1 MGLKGSQIVAGN
13 ALRDSATRRLTR
25 CKGADSLMIPQ
36 QPRSLIS
43 GFFRSLRTSPL
54 RPALE
59 LGELSLTYEQL
70 WNYAGRIAARLME
83 TLDPSEKVVAVLADR
98 SVGAYGGILGVL
110 GSGRGYVPLNPK
122 FPLDRTL
129 VMLRASGCKTVIV
142 GEECAKALKSLLP
155 RIDRSLTLIIPDAG
169 WKPGSNEV
177 SGHQVFGSDQLSKV
191 ADPSDPVVSGDNPA
205 YLLFTSGSTG
215 VPKGVAVSQSNVVAY
230 MEYGAKRW
238 GIHGED
244 RCSQNFDLTFDLS
257 VHDLFTCWDG
267 GATLC
272 PYTAQTL
279 TPATVVDELQL
290 TCWFSVPSVAM
301 FASKL
306 GLLQPGA
313 FPTLRWS
320 LFCGEALSS
329 SLAEAWQQAA
339 NNSILENLYGPT
351 EATIAITYCRW
362 DSAKSPAE
370 CVGGLVPIGW
380 PFEGQQV
387 CVANDDSAP
396 VPTGESGELCLGGS
410 QVTRGYL
417 NDPEK
422 TVKSFVRLKNTG
434 DQVWYRTGDLVR
446 QDERGC
452 LFYLGRRDF
461 QVKVNGYRVE
471 LQEIDLVLREAA
483 RTEMAVAIPWPLQD
497 GSASGIV
504 GVLTGADPALDQAVL
519 KACDARLPRYMV
531 PNQLYHLPQMPLNV
545 NGKIDRG
552 KITEMLATLAR

>member
-1 MGLKGSQIVAGN
+1 MAP
-13 ALRDSATRRLTR
+13 
-25 CKGADSLMIPQ
+25 PQ

-43 GFFRSLRTSPL
+43 GFFRSLLANPSSPS
-54 RPALE
+54 LE
-59 LGELSLTYEQL
+59 LGEQILSYEQL
-70 WNYAGRIAARLME
+70 WNYAGKITACLKDS
-83 TLDPSEKVVAVLADR
+83 LDPSERIVAILAGR

-122 FPLDRTL
+122 FPLERTLTMLKASGCRTL
-129 VMLRASGCKTVIV
+129 VV
-142 GEECAKALKSLLP
+142 GQECAATLESLLP
-155 RIDRSLTLIIPDAG
+155 RLDKPLTLLVPDPE
-169 WKPGSNEV
+169 WEPDSRLLSPHRLV
-177 SGHQVFGSDQLSKV
+177 SARQLSRV
-191 ADPSDPVVSGDNPA
+191 ADPSEPTVDGSATA

-230 MEYGAKRW
+230 MEFAAKRF
-238 GIHGED
+238 GIHAGD

-257 VHDLFTCWDG
+257 VHDLFACWDA

-272 PYTAQTL
+272 PYAEQTL
-279 TPATVVDELQL
+279 TPATLVDEKEL

-329 SLAEAWQQAA
+329 SLAAAWQQAA

-351 EATIAITYCRW
+351 EATIAITYYRW
-362 DSAKSPAE
+362 DSATSPAE
-370 CVGGLVPIGW
+370 CVRGLVPIGW
-380 PFEGQQV
+380 PFDGQQV
-387 CVANDDSAP
+387 CVVNEELAP

-410 QVTRGYL
+410 QVTSGYL

-422 TVKSFVRLKNTG
+422 TARTFVRLVHTG

-446 QDERGC
+446 QDQRGC

-461 QVKVNGYRVE
+461 QVKINGYRVE
-471 LQEIDLVLREAA
+471 LQEIDLVLRGAVC
-483 RTEMAVAIPWPLQD
+483 TELAVAIPWPLSE

-504 GVLTGADPALDQAVL
+504 GVLSGSDPAHDEQIIA
-519 KACDARLPRYMV
+519 ACESRLPRYMV
-531 PNQLYHLPQMPLNV
+531 PNRICHFPQLPLNV

-552 KITEMLATLAR
+552 KITEMLATWKE

>member
-1 MGLKGSQIVAGN
+1 MAPAQLS
-13 ALRDSATRRLTR
+13 
-25 CKGADSLMIPQ
+25 
-36 QPRSLIS
+36 RSLIG
-43 GFFRSLRTSPL
+43 GFFRSLRNFPSG
-54 RPALE
+54 PALE
-59 LGELSLTYEQL
+59 LGELSLSYEQL
-70 WNYAGRIAARLME
+70 WNYAGKITARLKD

-110 GSGRGYVPLNPK
+110 GSGCGYVPLNPK

-129 VMLRASGCKTVIV
+129 IMLQASGCKTMIV
-142 GEECAKALKSLLP
+142 GEECAATLESLLP
-155 RIDRSLTLIIPDAG
+155 RIDKAMTLIIPDAG
-169 WKPGSNEV
+169 WKPEGSHL
-177 SGHQVFGSDQLSKV
+177 SPPKVFLPDQLTKI
-191 ADPSDPVVSGDNPA
+191 ADPTDPAVDPNDTA

-215 VPKGVAVSQSNVVAY
+215 VPKGVAVSQSNAVAY
-230 MEYGAKRW
+230 MEYAAKRF
-238 GIHGED
+238 GIHGAD

-272 PYTAQTL
+272 PYAEQTL

-306 GLLQPGA
+306 GLLQPGE

-320 LFCGEALSS
+320 LFCGEALSA
-329 SLAEAWQQAA
+329 SLAAAWQQAA
-339 NNSILENLYGPT
+339 SNSILENLYGPT
-351 EATIAITYCRW
+351 EATIAITYYRW
-362 DSAKSPAE
+362 DSEKSPAE
-370 CVGGLVPIGW
+370 CVRGLVPIGW

-387 CVANDDSAP
+387 CAVDENLAP
-396 VPTGESGELCLGGS
+396 VPAGESGELCLGGS

-422 TVKSFVRLKNTG
+422 TARSFVRLKHTG
-434 DQVWYRTGDLVR
+434 DQIWYRTGDLVR

-483 RTEMAVAIPWPLQD
+483 RTEMAVAIPWPLSD

-504 GVLTGADPALDQAVL
+504 GVLTGADPVRDKEILA
-519 KACDARLPRYMV
+519 ACETRLPRYMV
-531 PNQLYHLPQMPLNV
+531 PNRLYHFPQMPLNV

-552 KITEMLATLAR
+552 KITEMLGKA

>member
-1 MGLKGSQIVAGN
+1 MAP
-13 ALRDSATRRLTR
+13 R
-25 CKGADSLMIPQ
+25 Q
-36 QPRSLIS
+36 QTRSLIS
-43 GFFRSLRTSPL
+43 GFFRSLLANPGCPS
-54 RPALE
+54 LE
-59 LGELSLTYEQL
+59 LGEQSLSYEQL
-70 WNYAGRIAARLME
+70 WDYAGRITACLKD

-98 SVGAYGGILGVL
+98 SIGAYGGILGVL

-122 FPLDRTL
+122 FPLERTL
-129 VMLRASGCKTVIV
+129 VMLRAAGCKTLVV
-142 GEECAKALKSLLP
+142 GQECAATLEALLP
-155 RIDRSLTLIIPDAG
+155 RLHEGLDKPLTLIIPDSG
-169 WKPGSNEV
+169 WEPASELLSPHRVIPARQLSLSKIADPCDPMV
-177 SGHQVFGSDQLSKV
+177 DGSDT
-191 ADPSDPVVSGDNPA
+191 A

-215 VPKGVAVSQSNVVAY
+215 VPKGVSVSQSNAVAY
-230 MEYGAKRW
+230 MEYAAKRF
-238 GIHGED
+238 GMHGGD

-272 PYTAQTL
+272 PYTEQTL
-279 TPATVVDELQL
+279 TPATLVDEKEL

-306 GLLQPGA
+306 GLLEPGA

-329 SLAEAWQQAA
+329 SLAAAWQRAA

-351 EATIAITYCRW
+351 EATIAITYYRW
-362 DSAKSPAE
+362 DSATSPAE
-370 CVGGLVPIGW
+370 CVRGLVPIGW
-380 PFEGQQV
+380 PFDGQQV
-387 CVANDDSAP
+387 CAVNEDLAP
-396 VPTGESGELCLGGS
+396 VPPGDSGELCLGGS

-422 TVKSFVRLKNTG
+422 TAKSFVRLKHTG
-434 DQVWYRTGDLVR
+434 DQVWYRTGDMVR

-483 RTEMAVAIPWPLQD
+483 RTELAVAIPWPLSE

-504 GVLTGADPALDQAVL
+504 GVLSGSDPAQDEQIIA
-519 KACDARLPRYMV
+519 ACETRLPRYMV
-531 PNQLYHLPQMPLNV
+531 PNRIYHFPQIPLNV

-552 KITEMLATLAR
+552 KITEMLANCGQ

>member
-1 MGLKGSQIVAGN
+1 MAP
-13 ALRDSATRRLTR
+13 
-25 CKGADSLMIPQ
+25 PQ

-43 GFFRSLRTSPL
+43 GFFRSVLSNPDGS
-54 RPALE
+54 ALE
-59 LGELSLTYEQL
+59 LGELSLSYEQL
-70 WNYAGRIAARLME
+70 WNYAGRVAACL
-83 TLDPSEKVVAVLADR
+83 TDNLDPSEKVVAVLADR

-122 FPLDRTL
+122 FPLERTL
-129 VMLRASGCKTVIV
+129 VMLRASGCKTMVV
-142 GEECAKALKSLLP
+142 GQECAATVESLLP
-155 RIDRSLTLIIPDAG
+155 HLDKPLTLIIPDAG
-169 WKPGSNEV
+169 WELENKPLAS
-177 SGHQVFGSDQLSKV
+177 HRIIPARQLLKV
-191 ADPSDPVVSGDNPA
+191 ADPRDPAVDQEDTA

-215 VPKGVAVSQSNVVAY
+215 VPKGVAVSQSNAVAY
-230 MEYGAKRW
+230 MEYAAKRF
-238 GIHGED
+238 GIHGGD
-244 RCSQNFDLTFDLS
+244 RCSQTFDLTFDLS
-257 VHDLFTCWDG
+257 VHDLFTCWDA

-272 PYTAQTL
+272 PYAERSL
-279 TPATVVDELQL
+279 TPATVVDEMEL
-290 TCWFSVPSVAM
+290 TVWFSVPSVAM

-329 SLAEAWQQAA
+329 SLAAAWQGAA

-351 EATIAITYCRW
+351 EATIAITYYRW
-362 DSAKSPAE
+362 DSATSPAE
-370 CVGGLVPIGW
+370 CVRGLVPIGW
-380 PFEGQQV
+380 PFDGQQV
-387 CVANDDSAP
+387 CAVNEDLAP
-396 VPTGESGELCLGGS
+396 VPPGEAGELCLGGS

-422 TVKSFVRLKNTG
+422 TARSFVHLKHTG
-434 DQVWYRTGDLVR
+434 DKVWYRTGDLVR

-461 QVKVNGYRVE
+461 QVKINGYRVE

-483 RTEMAVAIPWPLQD
+483 RTELAVAIPWPLSD

-504 GVLTGADPALDQAVL
+504 GVLSGSDTSNDKEIIA
-519 KACDARLPRYMV
+519 ACNARLPRYMV
-531 PNQLYHLPQMPLNV
+531 PNRIYRFPQMPLNV

-552 KITEMLATLAR
+552 KITEMLADSS

>member
-1 MGLKGSQIVAGN
+1 
-13 ALRDSATRRLTR
+13 
-25 CKGADSLMIPQ
+25 MIPQ
-36 QPRSLIS
+36 PPRSLIS

-70 WNYAGRIAARLME
+70 WNYAGGIAACLRE

-122 FPLDRTL
+122 FPLERTL
-129 VMLRASGCKTVIV
+129 VMLRASGCTTVIV
-142 GEECAKALKSLLP
+142 GEECAETLKSLLP
-155 RIDRSLTLIIPDAG
+155 RIDRALTLIIPDAG
-169 WKPGSNEV
+169 WKPDSNEV
-177 SGHQVFGSDQLSKV
+177 SVHRVFSSDQLSKV
-191 ADPSDPVVSGDNPA
+191 ADPSDPVVSGDDPA

-238 GIHGED
+238 GIHGAD

-306 GLLQPGA
+306 GLLQPGEFA
-313 FPTLRWS
+313 TLRWS

-351 EATIAITYCRW
+351 EATIAITYYRW
-362 DSAKSPAE
+362 DSATSPAE
-370 CVGGLVPIGW
+370 CVRGLVPIGW

-387 CVANDDSAP
+387 CVANEDFSA
-396 VPTGESGELCLGGS
+396 VPAGESGELCLGGS

-422 TVKSFVRLKNTG
+422 TAKSFVRLKHTA
-434 DQVWYRTGDLVR
+434 DQIWYRTGDLVR

-504 GVLTGADPALDQAVL
+504 GVLTGADPALDRAVL
-519 KACDARLPRYMV
+519 AACDRRLPRYMV
-531 PNQLYHLPQMPLNV
+531 PNRLYHFPQMPLNV

-552 KITEMLATLAR
+552 KITEMLGKM

>member
-1 MGLKGSQIVAGN
+1 MA
-13 ALRDSATRRLTR
+13 APR
-25 CKGADSLMIPQ
+25 

-43 GFFRSLRTSPL
+43 GFFRSVQTNPASR
-54 RPALE
+54 ALE
-59 LGELSLTYEQL
+59 LGELSLSYEQL
-70 WNYAGRIAARLME
+70 WNYAGRVAACLKDSLE
-83 TLDPSEKVVAVLADR
+83 PSENVVAVLADR
-98 SVGAYGGILGVL
+98 SVAAYGGILGVL

-122 FPLDRTL
+122 FPLERTL
-129 VMLRASGCKTVIV
+129 VMLRASGCKTLVV
-142 GEECAKALKSLLP
+142 GQECAAILESLLP
-155 RIDRSLTLIIPDAG
+155 QLDKAMTLIIPDSG
-169 WKPGSNEV
+169 WEPGSTGKV
-177 SGHQVFGSDQLSKV
+177 PSLHRVIPAKQLTKI
-191 ADPSDPVVSGDNPA
+191 ADPCEPPVDGDDTA

-230 MEYGAKRW
+230 MEYAAKRF
-238 GIHGED
+238 GFHGGD

-257 VHDLFTCWDG
+257 VHDLFTCWDA

-272 PYTAQTL
+272 PYAEQTL
-279 TPATVVDELQL
+279 TPATVVDELEL

-329 SLAEAWQQAA
+329 SLATAWQQAA

-351 EATIAITYCRW
+351 EATIAITYYRW
-362 DSAKSPAE
+362 DSATSPAE
-370 CVGGLVPIGW
+370 CVRGLVPIGW

-387 CVANDDSAP
+387 CAVNDDLAP

-417 NDPEK
+417 NDQEK
-422 TVKSFVRLKNTG
+422 TARNFVRLKHTG

-483 RTEMAVAIPWPLQD
+483 RTELAVAIPWPLSD

-504 GVLTGADPALDQAVL
+504 GVVSGSDPAQDKQIIA
-519 KACDARLPRYMV
+519 ACETRLPRYMV
-531 PNQLYHLPQMPLNV
+531 PNRIYHFPQIPLNV

-552 KITEMLATLAR
+552 KITEMLAGWQ

>member
-1 MGLKGSQIVAGN
+1 MAPPRQA
-13 ALRDSATRRLTR
+13 
-25 CKGADSLMIPQ
+25 
-36 QPRSLIS
+36 RSLIS
-43 GFFRSLRTSPL
+43 GFFRSLLANPSSPS
-54 RPALE
+54 LE
-59 LGELSLTYEQL
+59 LGEQVLSYEQL
-70 WNYAGRIAARLME
+70 WNYAGKITACLKDS
-83 TLDPSEKVVAVLADR
+83 LDPSEKVVAILASR

-122 FPLDRTL
+122 FPLERTLTMLNASGCRTL
-129 VMLRASGCKTVIV
+129 VV
-142 GEECAKALKSLLP
+142 GQECAATLESLLP
-155 RIDRSLTLIIPDAG
+155 RLDKPLTLMVPDPEWEPDG
-169 WKPGSNEV
+169 RLFSPHRVV
-177 SGHQVFGSDQLSKV
+177 SARQLSRV
-191 ADPSDPVVSGDNPA
+191 ADPSEPTVDGNATA

-230 MEYGAKRW
+230 MEYAAKRF
-238 GIHGED
+238 GIHAGD

-257 VHDLFTCWDG
+257 VHDLFTCWDA

-272 PYTAQTL
+272 PYTEQTL
-279 TPATVVDELQL
+279 TPATLVDEKEL

-306 GLLQPGA
+306 GLLQPEA

-329 SLAEAWQQAA
+329 SLAAAWQQAA

-351 EATIAITYCRW
+351 EATIAITYYRW
-362 DSAKSPAE
+362 DSATSPAV

-380 PFEGQQV
+380 PFDGQQV
-387 CVANDDSAP
+387 CVVNEELAP
-396 VPTGESGELCLGGS
+396 VPTGERGELCLGGS
-410 QVTRGYL
+410 QVTSGYL
-417 NDPEK
+417 NDREK
-422 TVKSFVRLKNTG
+422 TARTFVRSVHTG

-461 QVKVNGYRVE
+461 QVKVSGYRVE
-471 LQEIDLVLREAA
+471 LQEIDLVLREAV
-483 RTEMAVAIPWPLQD
+483 RTELAVAIPWPLSE

-504 GVLTGADPALDQAVL
+504 GVLSGSDPAHDEQVIA
-519 KACDARLPRYMV
+519 ACESRLPRYMV
-531 PNQLYHLPQMPLNV
+531 PNRIYHFPQIPLNV

-552 KITEMLATLAR
+552 KITEMLATWKE

>member
-1 MGLKGSQIVAGN
+1 MPP
-13 ALRDSATRRLTR
+13 
-25 CKGADSLMIPQ
+25 PQ

-43 GFFRSLRTSPL
+43 GFLRSLLTNPGSL
-54 RPALE
+54 ALE
-59 LGELSLTYEQL
+59 LGELSLSYEQL
-70 WNYAGRIAARLME
+70 WNYAGRVTACLKD

-122 FPLDRTL
+122 FPLERTL
-129 VMLRASGCKTVIV
+129 AMLRASGCKTLVV
-142 GEECAKALKSLLP
+142 GQECAAALESLLP
-155 RIDRSLTLIIPDAG
+155 RADKPLTLIIPDSG
-169 WKPGSNEV
+169 WEPGSDTPSRHRV
-177 SGHQVFGSDQLSKV
+177 IPARQLQEV
-191 ADPSDPVVSGDNPA
+191 ADPREPAVDADDAA

-230 MEYGAKRW
+230 MEFAAKRF
-238 GIHGED
+238 GIHGGD

-257 VHDLFTCWDG
+257 VHDLFTCWDA
-267 GATLC
+267 GAALC
-272 PYTAQTL
+272 PYPEQTL
-279 TPATVVDELQL
+279 TPATFVDELGL
-290 TCWFSVPSVAM
+290 TVWFSVPSVAM
-301 FASKL
+301 FASKVR
-306 GLLQPGA
+306 LLQPGA

-329 SLAEAWQQAA
+329 SLAAAWQQAA
-339 NNSILENLYGPT
+339 SNSILENLYGPT
-351 EATIAITYCRW
+351 EATIAITYYRW
-362 DSAKSPAE
+362 DPATSPAE
-370 CVGGLVPIGW
+370 CVRGLVPIGW
-380 PFEGQQV
+380 PFDGQQV
-387 CVANDDSAP
+387 CAVNEELAL
-396 VPTGESGELCLGGS
+396 VPAGESGELCLGGS

-422 TVKSFVRLKNTG
+422 TAKSFVRLKHTG
-434 DQVWYRTGDLVR
+434 DQVWYRTGDVVR

-483 RTEMAVAIPWPLQD
+483 RTELAVAIPWPLSE

-504 GVLTGADPALDQAVL
+504 GVLSGSDPAQDAEIIA
-519 KACDARLPRYMV
+519 ACKSRLPRYMV
-531 PNQLYHLPQMPLNV
+531 PQRLYHFSEIPLNV

-552 KITEMLATLAR
+552 KITEMLASQGS

>member
-1 MGLKGSQIVAGN
+1 MAPSQ
-13 ALRDSATRRLTR
+13 LS
-25 CKGADSLMIPQ
+25 
-36 QPRSLIS
+36 RSLIG
-43 GFFRSLRTSPL
+43 GFFRSLASNPNA
-54 RPALE
+54 PALE
-59 LGELSLTYEQL
+59 LGDLSLTYEQL
-70 WNYAGRIAARLME
+70 WNYAGRITASLDD

-122 FPLDRTL
+122 FPLERTL
-129 VMLRASGCKTVIV
+129 VMLRASGCNTLVV
-142 GEECAKALKSLLP
+142 GRECAATLEAMLP
-155 RIDRSLTLIIPDAG
+155 RLEKSLTLIIPDSDWRPDSLLLSARSFQHRVISAEQLSTIDDPVDP
-169 WKPGSNEV
+169 KV
-177 SGHQVFGSDQLSKV
+177 DGSDT
-191 ADPSDPVVSGDNPA
+191 A

-215 VPKGVAVSQSNVVAY
+215 MPKGVAVSQSNAVAY
-230 MEYGAKRW
+230 MEYAAKRF
-238 GIHGED
+238 GIHGGD

-272 PYTAQTL
+272 PYAEQTL
-279 TPATVVDELQL
+279 TPATLIEEKEL

-306 GLLQPGA
+306 GLLDAGA

-329 SLAEAWQQAA
+329 TLAEAWQQAA

-351 EATIAITYCRW
+351 EATIAITYYRW
-362 DSAKSPAE
+362 NSETSPAE
-370 CVGGLVPIGW
+370 CVRGLVPIGW
-380 PFEGQQV
+380 PFDGQQV
-387 CVANDDSAP
+387 CAVNEDLEPVAL
-396 VPTGESGELCLGGS
+396 GESGELCLGGS

-422 TVKSFVRLKNTG
+422 TAKSFVRLKHTG

-483 RTEMAVAIPWPLQD
+483 RTELAVAIPWPLSD

-504 GVLTGADPALDQAVL
+504 GVLSGSDPAQDKQIVA
-519 KACDARLPRYMV
+519 ACEKRLPRYMV
-531 PNQLYHLPQMPLNV
+531 PNRIYHFPQIPLNV

-552 KITEMLATLAR
+552 KITEMLANWGS

>member
-1 MGLKGSQIVAGN
+1 MAP
-13 ALRDSATRRLTR
+13 
-25 CKGADSLMIPQ
+25 PQ

-43 GFFRSLRTSPL
+43 GFFRSLLANPGSPC
-54 RPALE
+54 LE
-59 LGELSLTYEQL
+59 LGEQSLSYEQL
-70 WNYAGRIAARLME
+70 WNYAGRITACLRDI
-83 TLDPSEKVVAVLADR
+83 LDPSEKVVAVLADR
-98 SVGAYGGILGVL
+98 SIGAYGGILGVL

-122 FPLDRTL
+122 FPLERTL
-129 VMLRASGCKTVIV
+129 VMLRASGCKTLVV
-142 GEECAKALKSLLP
+142 GQECAAALESLLP
-155 RIDRSLTLIIPDAG
+155 RLHEGLDKPLTLIIPDSG
-169 WKPGSNEV
+169 WEPASKLLSPHRVISARQLSLSKIADPRDPIV
-177 SGHQVFGSDQLSKV
+177 DGSDT
-191 ADPSDPVVSGDNPA
+191 A

-215 VPKGVAVSQSNVVAY
+215 VPKGVAVSQSNAVAY
-230 MEYGAKRW
+230 MEYAAKRF
-238 GIHGED
+238 GMHGGD

-272 PYTAQTL
+272 PYTEQTL
-279 TPATVVDELQL
+279 TPATLVDEKEL

-306 GLLQPGA
+306 GLLEPGA

-329 SLAEAWQQAA
+329 SLAAAWQRAA

-351 EATIAITYCRW
+351 EATIAITYYRW
-362 DSAKSPAE
+362 DSATSPTE
-370 CVGGLVPIGW
+370 CARGLVPIGW
-380 PFEGQQV
+380 PFDGQQV
-387 CVANDDSAP
+387 CAVNEDLAP
-396 VPTGESGELCLGGS
+396 VLPGDSGELCLGGS

-422 TVKSFVRLKNTG
+422 TAKSFVRLKHTG

-483 RTEMAVAIPWPLQD
+483 RTELAVAIPWPLSE

-504 GVLTGADPALDQAVL
+504 GVLSGSDPAQDEQIIA
-519 KACDARLPRYMV
+519 ACETRLPRYMV
-531 PNQLYHLPQMPLNV
+531 PNRIYHFPQIPLNV

-552 KITEMLATLAR
+552 KITEMLANWG